1 MSDLIIKDIVCN
13 YKKRVIIN
21 NISLS
26 VRAGE
31 IIGLLGPN
39 GSGKTT
45 IFYNIMGLQHPDSG
59 KITVSGKDIS
69 RKPLYLRSKYGI
81 SYLPQESS
89 LFPDL
94 TVEKNILIALEL
106 LKISKED
113 REAKLQQLLTEF
125 SIEKLRSSLAI
136 SLSGG
141 ERRRVEIARSIA
153 CNPKFVLFDE
163 PFAGVDP
170 LAIGEISDLIKRLK
184 DRGIAVLLTDHNV
197 SNTLKIVDRAYI
209 IFDGKLLTHGVPDE
223 IVANKDVKKYYL
235 GKSFKI

>member
-13 YKKRVIIN
+13 YKKRAIIN
-21 NISLS
+21 NVSLS
-26 VRAGE
+26 VRTGE
-31 IIGLLGPN
+31 VVGLLGPN

-45 IFYNIMGLQHPDSG
+45 IFYNIMGLQHPSSG
-59 KITVSGKDIS
+59 KIAVSGKDIS

-94 TVEKNILIALEL
+94 TVEKNILIALQL

-113 REAKLQQLLTEF
+113 QEIRLQQLLSEF
-125 SIEKLRSSLAI
+125 SIEGLRYSLAI

-153 CNPKFVLFDE
+153 CDPKFVLFDE

-170 LAIGEISDLIKRLK
+170 LAIGEISDLIKSLK
-184 DRGIAVLLTDHNV
+184 NRGIAVLLTDHNV
-197 SNTLKIVDRAYI
+197 FNTLKIVDRAYI
-209 IFDGKLLTHGVPDE
+209 VFDGKILTHGLPSE
-223 IVANKDVKKYYL
+223 IVANKYVKKYYL
-235 GKSFKI
+235 GKNFKI

>member
-45 IFYNIMGLQHPDSG
+45 IFYNIVGLQHPDSG